1 MTSLREFLD
10 LLAKASSERRGVKP
24 RYGRAEVYQTL
35 LILAREG
42 PLGRLKIAEKIG
54 LGEASIKTMLRR
66 LRELGLVDIDP
77 IAGAYLTSKGE
88 ETVKKMSEKL
98 EPPVTI
104 NLCETA
110 KWPNSKII
118 VLRNAASL
126 LEKLNVLEIR
136 DEIIRRGAHAAL
148 IIVVEDDVAKL
159 AGVEEYTSDEINRI
173 AKTVNASDKDL
184 ILVAWSP
191 EPRES
196 ERALI
201 EVALDLLPRLGDN

>member
-1 MTSLREFLD
+1 MSSLKEFLD
-10 LLAKASSERRGVKP
+10 ILAKVSSEKRGIRP
-24 RYGRAEVYQTL
+24 RYGRAEVYQVL

-66 LRELGLVDIDP
+66 LKELGLVHIDP

-88 ETVKKMSEKL
+88 ETVKKLSEKL

-110 KWPNSKII
+110 KWPNSKIM
-118 VLRNAASL
+118 VLRKAANL

-136 DEIIRRGAHAAL
+136 DELIRKGAHATL
-148 IIVVEDDVAKL
+148 IIVVEDNIAKL
-159 AGVEEYTSDEINRI
+159 AGVEEYTSDEINKIARI
-173 AKTVNASDKDL
+173 ANASNKDL
-184 ILVAWSP
+184 VLVAWSP

-201 EVALDLLPRLGDN
+201 EVALDLLSRLEDN